1 VIEEFILLIILIA
14 LNAFFAAAEIAIV
27 SVRKTRLRQLAEE
40 GNRSAQIAE
49 RLAEDSSRFLATIQ
63 VGITLA
69 GFFTSATA
77 AVTLSEAFGA
87 WIATLSFLPD
97 FIVTHGQAVAVV
109 VITTILAFITLV
121 LGELVPK
128 SLALRHAERIALA
141 VARPIDWLSRLASPL
156 VRLLSWT
163 TNLIAGRFGAAQM
176 LSAMPFVTQ
185 DEIKTIVDAGEEG
198 GVIEEEEKEMIFS
211 IFDLGET
218 LAREVMVPRIDVTA
232 LESSVP
238 IKEAVKTVLEAG
250 HSRIP
255 IYVDNID
262 NIVGIL
268 YAKDLLRHLDNG
280 HANVSLREIVR
291 PPYFVPE
298 SKRIDELLRE
308 LQVRRVHMA
317 VVVDEYGGT
326 AGIVT
331 IEDILEEIVGE
342 IQDEYDF
349 AEEPVVEQISADEYV
364 FDARAD
370 LDDVNDL
377 LDTELPKA
385 LGETLGGL
393 IYGQLGKVPAAG
405 ERLSFNNNVEIE
417 VLEVEGRRIGKVRVR
432 RLVTEPS
439 NAPSER
445 TGGVL

>member
-1 VIEEFILLIILIA
+1 MIQEFILLAFLIA
-14 LNAFFAAAEIAIV
+14 MNAFFAASEIAIV

-77 AVTLSEAFGA
+77 AVTLSGALSA
-87 WIATLSFLPD
+87 WIAALPLPEAI
-97 FIVTHGQAVAVV
+97 IVRGQALAVFL
-109 VITTILAFITLV
+109 ITTVLAFITLV

-128 SLALRHAERIALA
+128 TLALKYAEPVALA
-141 VARPIDWLSRLASPL
+141 VARPIDWLSHLAAPA
-156 VRLLSWT
+156 VRLLSWA
-163 TNLIAGRFGAAQM
+163 TNLIAGRFGATQM
-176 LSAMPFVTQ
+176 VSTMPFVTE

-198 GVIEEEEKEMIFS
+198 GVIEEEEKAMIYS

-232 LESSVP
+232 LESTATLQ
-238 IKEAVKTVLEAG
+238 EAVQTILKAG

-255 IYVDNID
+255 VYVDTID
-262 NIVGIL
+262 NIIGIL
-268 YAKDLLRHLDNG
+268 YAKDLLRYLSNG
-280 HANVSLREIVR
+280 QANVRLTDMVR

-298 SKRIDELLRE
+298 TKRIDELLRE
-308 LQVRRVHMA
+308 LQRRRVHMA
-317 VVVDEYGGT
+317 IVVDEYGGT

-342 IQDEYDF
+342 IQDEYDV
-349 AEEPVVEQISADEYV
+349 AEEPAVEQVGPDEYI
-364 FDARAD
+364 FDARVD

-377 LDTELPKA
+377 LGTQLPKE
-385 LGETLGGL
+385 LGETLGGF

-405 ERLSFNNNVEIE
+405 ERLSFNNALEME
-417 VLEVEGRRIGKVRVR
+417 VLEVSGRRIRKVRLR

-439 NAPSER
+439 PTQMENVGDER
-445 TGGVL
+445 

>member
-1 VIEEFILLIILIA
+1 MIQEFILLAFLIA
-14 LNAFFAAAEIAIV
+14 MNAFFAAAEIAV
-27 SVRKTRLRQLAEE
+27 VGVRKTRLRQLAEE

-63 VGITLA
+63 VGVTLA

-77 AVTLSEAFGA
+77 AVTLSGMLSA
-87 WIATLSFLPD
+87 WIASLPLPVA
-97 FIVTHGQAVAVV
+97 IIAHGQALAVFL
-109 VITTILAFITLV
+109 ITTVLAFITLV

-128 SLALRHAERIALA
+128 TLALKYAEPVALA
-141 VARPIDWLSRLASPL
+141 VARPIDWLSRLAAPA
-156 VRLLSWT
+156 VRLLSWA
-163 TNLIAGRFGAAQM
+163 TNLIAGRFGATQVV
-176 LSAMPFVTQ
+176 SAMPFVTE

-198 GVIEEEEKEMIFS
+198 GVIEEEEKAMIYS

-232 LESSVP
+232 LESTATLQ
-238 IKEAVKTVLEAG
+238 EAVQTILKAG

-255 IYVDNID
+255 VYVDTVDNI
-262 NIVGIL
+262 IGIL
-268 YAKDLLRHLDNG
+268 YAKDLLRYLGNG
-280 HANVSLREIVR
+280 QANVRLTEIVR

-308 LQVRRVHMA
+308 LQRRRVHMA
-317 VVVDEYGGT
+317 IIVDEYGGT

-342 IQDEYDF
+342 IQDEYDV
-349 AEEPVVEQISADEYV
+349 AEEPAVEQVGPDEYIL
-364 FDARAD
+364 DARVD

-377 LDTELPKA
+377 LGTQLPKE
-385 LGETLGGL
+385 LGETLGGF

-405 ERLSFNNNVEIE
+405 ERLSFNNTVEME
-417 VLEVEGRRIGKVRVR
+417 VLEVSGRRIRKVRLR
-432 RLVTEPS
+432 RLVAEPS
-439 NAPSER
+439 QAEMENV
-445 TGGVL
+445 GGEQ